1 VVACIKIKGLHD
13 LPWCVARDADVATLG
28 TMAKPKLKKRLV
40 VRIPAPLITK
50 LKDCAERDGRPL
62 SSFVRKVL
70 ADAADLA
77 RP

>member
-1 VVACIKIKGLHD
+1 VVRC
-13 LPWCVARDADVATLG
+13 ARWFDVATSC

-40 VRIPAPLITK
+40 VRIAAPLIAK
-50 LKDCAERDGRPL
+50 LKTCAERDGRPL